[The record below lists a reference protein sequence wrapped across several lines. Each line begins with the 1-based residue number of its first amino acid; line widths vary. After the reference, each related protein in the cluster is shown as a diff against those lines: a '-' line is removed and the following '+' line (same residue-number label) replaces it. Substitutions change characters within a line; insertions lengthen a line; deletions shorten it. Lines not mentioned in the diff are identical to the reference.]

1 MKLEFRKAAC
11 ITLVLLIV
19 LTLCFIFGNSL
30 VSRDDSAEQS
40 GRIVRLLKPIL
51 DPEDRLTYDEFHK
64 IVRKTAHFVEYAA
77 LGFECTLLA
86 FFVNVKLRL
95 CGALYSAG
103 GCLLAAD
110 IDEFIQSLVD
120 RGSAVA
126 DVLLDFSGSVFGIA
140 IGCAAVYVAIKIK
153 NKREQTAH

>member
-1 MKLEFRKAAC
+1 MRFEVRRTAC
-11 ITLVLLIV
+11 IAIALLIV

-30 VSRDDSAEQS
+30 QSRDDSAEQS
-40 GRIVRLLKPIL
+40 GRIVKLLKPIL
-51 DPEDRLTYDEFHK
+51 DPNDRLTYDEFHK

-77 LGFECTLLA
+77 LGFECALLA
-86 FFVNVKLRL
+86 FFVNSKLRL

-110 IDEFIQSLVD
+110 IDEYIQLLVD

-126 DVLLDFSGSVFGIA
+126 DVLLDFCGAVCGIA
-140 IGCAAVYVAIKIK
+140 AGFAAVYIVLRIK
-153 NKREQTAH
+153 NKKRTAAE

>member
-1 MKLEFRKAAC
+1 MRFEVRRTAC
-11 ITLVLLIV
+11 IAIALLIV

-30 VSRDDSAEQS
+30 QSRDDSAEQS
-40 GRIVRLLKPIL
+40 GRIVKLLKPIL
-51 DPEDRLTYDEFHK
+51 DPNDRLTYDEFHK

-77 LGFECTLLA
+77 LGFECALLA
-86 FFVNVKLRL
+86 FFVNSKLRL

-110 IDEFIQSLVD
+110 IDEYIQLLVD

-126 DVLLDFSGSVFGIA
+126 DVLLDFCGAVCGIA
-140 IGCAAVYVAIKIK
+140 AGFAAVYIVLRIK
-153 NKREQTAH
+153 NKKSPEAE